1 MREELGWN
9 GGKAVDERFY
19 VAHRAHI
26 VWKQVARFL
35 TKRFRDAHEI
45 LDIQPALLTLQP
57 GEVGGRN
64 RYGFR
69 DVSLAPPLR
78 LAEMPENAPVH
89 DFVGCTTSAM

>member
-19 VAHRAHI
+19 VADRAHI

-45 LDIQPALLTLQP
+45 LDVQPALLSLQP
-57 GEVGGRN
+57 GEVSGN
-64 RYGFR
+64 RHGF
-69 DVSLAPPLR
+69 A
-78 LAEMPENAPVH
+78 
-89 DFVGCTTSAM
+89 TSAWVRPFASRSCLSMRRLYMTS